1 MRQQKGMTFS
11 RSTTHSY
18 ITTRDFISAD
28 ACMHVCVCVCVYVC
42 ACVCMCVPVCVCV
55 CVCVYMC
62 VCVCVMKKVW
72 RMILYNNNNNIIII
86 IYNVCIHVG
95 LLSCNGLD

>member
-28 ACMHVCVCVCVYVC
+28 ACMHVCVCVCMCVYVC
-42 ACVCMCVPVCVCV
+42 AGVCLRVCVRV
-55 CVCVYMC
+55 CVCVY
-62 VCVCVMKKVW
+62 VCNEKSVAYDIIQV
-72 RMILYNNNNNIIII
+72 YN
-86 IYNVCIHVG
+86 
-95 LLSCNGLD
+95 L